1 MSKQVL
7 IIGYGIVGHNLAKEL
22 ETIKPDIVDK
32 YKTEF
37 NTIRDIKYDIGF
49 ICVDT
54 QLKDNTLDITEVRN
68 AINEYNC

>member
-32 YKTEF
+32 YKQAL
-37 NTIRDIKYDIGF
+37 NTAYEQGEYDKEWENIKF
-49 ICVDT
+49 
-54 QLKDNTLDITEVRN
+54 KSN
-68 AINEYNC
+68 